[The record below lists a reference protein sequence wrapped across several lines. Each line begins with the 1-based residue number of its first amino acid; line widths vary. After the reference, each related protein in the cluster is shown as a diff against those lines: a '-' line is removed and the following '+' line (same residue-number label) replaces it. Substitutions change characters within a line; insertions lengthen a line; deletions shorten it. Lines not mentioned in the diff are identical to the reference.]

1 MSMPF
6 AGVAAMPYP
15 VEMQESI
22 QKVEFTRPSRLNQEF
37 NRLALSE
44 KTRLLKDYHPDY
56 RPGSKAKIPL
66 GPNRDELVPV
76 ELVELLKSPSR
87 LNPAEI
93 NLEKIDYRTDVLVIG
108 GGGGGATAALIAA
121 DYGAKVL
128 LATKLRLGDSNT
140 IMAEGGIGA
149 ATMPEDSPVIHWI
162 DTMMGGRFQNK
173 PDLVEALVTDAPF
186 IVSWLTDLG
195 VNFDRNP
202 DGSFETHMPGGHSR
216 KRSHSVKDLTGLEIM
231 RVLVDEIRNRQID
244 ELEFSPAVE
253 LVLDQD
259 GQCAGAVLLNLD
271 TDQYI
276 VVEAQTTIVCTG
288 GMGRLHPNGF
298 PTSNHYGATADGIV
312 MAYRAGAKL
321 LHPGYVQYHPTGAA
335 WPEQMLGLLISEA
348 LRAQNGQL
356 VNKNGDMFIYRL
368 ETRDAVASAIIRECS
383 DRGNGVLTPTGMT
396 GVWLDTPL
404 IDMICGEGTF
414 LRRFAGIH
422 RRLKKYD
429 IDPIKEPIL
438 IYPTQHYQNGGVE
451 ISASGETN
459 IPNLYM
465 AGEVTG
471 GIHGHNRLGSNS
483 LQDIF
488 VFGRRAGRHAAER
501 SRHIEHGQLS
511 LQHIQSYNTKLK
523 EEHLA
528 TGKVSPLILPEYR
541 FEKALTKVQHLTRI
555 NRKNA

>member
-1 MSMPF
+1 
-6 AGVAAMPYP
+6 MPYP
-15 VEMQESI
+15 VAMQESI
-22 QKVEFTRPSRLNQEF
+22 QKVESTRPSRLNQEF
-37 NRLALSE
+37 SRLELSE
-44 KTRLLKDYHPDY
+44 KARLLEDYHPDY
-56 RPGSKAKIPL
+56 RTASKAKISL
-66 GPNRDELVPV
+66 GPNSDELVPV
-76 ELVELLKSPSR
+76 ELVELLRSPSR
-87 LNPAEI
+87 LEPAKI
-93 NLEKIDYRTDVLVIG
+93 NLEQIHYKTDVLVIG

-121 DYGAKVL
+121 EHGAEVI

-149 ATMPEDSPVIHWI
+149 ATTPEDSPVIHWI

-186 IVSWLTDLG
+186 IVSWLADLG

-231 RVLVDEIRNRQID
+231 RVLGDEIRNREID
-244 ELEFSPAVE
+244 VLEFSPAIE
-253 LVLDQD
+253 LILDQD

-271 TDQYI
+271 IDQYV
-276 VVEAQTTIVCTG
+276 VVEAKTTIVCTG

-321 LHPGYVQYHPTGAA
+321 LHPGFVQYHPTGAA

-348 LRAQNGQL
+348 LRAQNAQL
-356 VNKNGDMFIYRL
+356 VNSSGDMFIYRL

-383 DRGNGVLTPTGMT
+383 DRDNGVLTPTGMT

-404 IDMICGEGTF
+404 IDIICGEGTF

-422 RRLKKYD
+422 ARFKKYD
-429 IDPIKEPIL
+429 INPIKEPIL

-451 ISASGETN
+451 INANGETN
-459 IPNLYM
+459 IPNLFM

-471 GIHGHNRLGSNS
+471 GIHGQNRLGSNS

-488 VFGRRAGRHAAER
+488 VFGRRAGQHAAER
-501 SRHIEHGQLS
+501 SRQVKLGQLS
-511 LQHIQSYNTKLK
+511 LQHIESYNTLLK
-523 EEHLA
+523 EKHMA
-528 TGKVSPLILPEYR
+528 TGKVSPLVLPEYR
-541 FEKALTKVQHLTRI
+541 FEKALTKIQHL
-555 NRKNA
+555 K

>member
-1 MSMPF
+1 
-6 AGVAAMPYP
+6 MPYP
-15 VEMQESI
+15 AEMQKSIDMVES
-22 QKVEFTRPSRLNQEF
+22 TRASRLNQEF
-37 NRLALSE
+37 DRLALAE
-44 KTRLLKDYHPDY
+44 KAKLLDDYHPDY
-56 RPGSKAKIPL
+56 RTASKETISL
-66 GPNRDELVPV
+66 GPNPDELVPV
-76 ELVELLKSPSR
+76 ELAELLRSPSR
-87 LNPAEI
+87 LNPAD
-93 NLEKIDYRTDVLVIG
+93 IDLANVDYKTDVLVVG
-108 GGGGGATAALIAA
+108 GGGGGATAALTAA
-121 DYGAKVL
+121 DHGAAVI

-162 DTMMGGRFQNK
+162 DTMMGGRFKNK

-186 IVSWLTDLG
+186 IVSWLTELG

-231 RVLVDEIRNRQID
+231 RVLGDEIRNREI
-244 ELEFSPAVE
+244 EVLEFSPAIE
-253 LVLDQD
+253 LILDTD

-271 TDQYI
+271 TNQYV
-276 VVEAQTTIVCTG
+276 VVEARTTIVCTG
-288 GMGRLHPNGF
+288 GLGRLHPNGF

-348 LRAQNGQL
+348 LRAQNAQL

-383 DRGNGVLTPTGMT
+383 DRDNGVLTATGMT

-404 IDMICGEGTF
+404 IDIICGEGTF

-422 RRLKKYD
+422 ARFKKYD
-429 IDPIKEPIL
+429 INPIKEPIL

-451 ISASGETN
+451 INAEGETN
-459 IPNLYM
+459 LPNLFM

-471 GIHGHNRLGSNS
+471 GIHGQNRLGSNS

-488 VFGRRAGRHAAER
+488 VFGRRAGRHAAQR
-501 SRHIEHGQLS
+501 CRQARHGRLS
-511 LQHIQSYNTKLK
+511 LQHVEEYNTSLK
-523 EEHLA
+523 AANKA
-528 TGKVSPLILPEYR
+528 TGKASPMVLPEYR
-541 FEKALTKVQHLTRI
+541 FEKALTKIQHLR
-555 NRKNA
+555 

>member
-1 MSMPF
+1 
-6 AGVAAMPYP
+6 MPYP
-15 VEMQESI
+15 LGMQESI
-22 QKVEFTRPSRLNQEF
+22 KKVEFTRPSRLNQEF
-37 NRLALSE
+37 NRLEPSE
-44 KTRLLKDYHPDY
+44 KARLLKDYHPDY
-56 RPGSKAKIPL
+56 RPGGKAKIPL
-66 GPNRDELVPV
+66 GPNRDESVPV

-87 LNPAEI
+87 LKPAEI
-93 NLEKIDYRTDVLVIG
+93 NLEKIHYRTDVLVIG
-108 GGGGGATAALIAA
+108 GGGGGATAALIAT
-121 DYGAKVL
+121 DHGAEVI

-173 PDLVEALVTDAPF
+173 PDLVEALVNDAPF
-186 IVSWLTDLG
+186 IVNWLTDLG

-231 RVLVDEIRNRQID
+231 RVLGDEIGNREI
-244 ELEFSPAVE
+244 EVLEFSPAIE
-253 LVLDQD
+253 LIIDNK

-271 TDQYI
+271 TNQYV
-276 VVEAQTTIVCTG
+276 VVEAQATIVCTG

-298 PTSNHYGATADGIV
+298 PTSNHYGATADGII
-312 MAYRAGAKL
+312 MAYRAGARL

-348 LRAQNGQL
+348 LRAQNAQL
-356 VNKNGDMFIYRL
+356 VNNNGDMFIYRL
-368 ETRDAVASAIIRECS
+368 ETRDAVASAIIGECS

-404 IDMICGEGTF
+404 VDIICGEGTF

-422 RRLKKYD
+422 ARFKKYD
-429 IDPIKEPIL
+429 IDPITEPIL

-451 ISASGETN
+451 INDNGETN

-488 VFGRRAGRHAAER
+488 VFGRRAGRHAAEK
-501 SRHIEHGQLS
+501 SRQVKIGKLS
-511 LQHIQSYNTKLK
+511 LQHIESYNKILK
-523 EEHLA
+523 NEQLA
-528 TGKVSPLILPEYR
+528 TDKVSPLILPEYR
-541 FEKALTKVQHLTRI
+541 FEKALTKIQHI
-555 NRKNA
+555 KSN

>member
-1 MSMPF
+1 
-6 AGVAAMPYP
+6 MPYP
-15 VEMQESI
+15 VEMQSSI
-22 QKVEFTRPSRLNQEF
+22 HKVEATRPSRLNHEF
-37 NRLALSE
+37 KRLEPSDKIQLLE
-44 KTRLLKDYHPDY
+44 KYHPDY
-56 RPGSKAKIPL
+56 RPGSKEPIPL
-66 GPNRDELVPV
+66 GPNKDELVPM

-87 LNPAEI
+87 LNPEDI
-93 NLEKIDYRTDVLVIG
+93 NLEKIHYRTQVLVIG

-121 DYGAKVL
+121 ENGAEVL

-186 IVSWLTDLG
+186 IVDWLTDLG

-202 DGSFETHMPGGHSR
+202 DGSFETHMPGGHSC

-231 RVLVDEIRNRQID
+231 RVLGDEIRNREI
-244 ELEFSPAVE
+244 EVLEFSPAVE
-253 LVLDQD
+253 LVLDDD
-259 GQCAGAVLLNLD
+259 GQCVGAVLLNLD
-271 TDQYI
+271 TGQHI
-276 VVEAQTTIVCTG
+276 LVEAKTTIVCTG

-321 LHPGYVQYHPTGAA
+321 LHPGYVQYHPTGTA

-356 VNKNGDMFIYRL
+356 VNQNGDMFIYRL
-368 ETRDAVASAIIRECS
+368 ETRDAVASAIIRECG

-422 RRLKKYD
+422 GRFKKYD
-429 IDPIKEPIL
+429 IDPTKEPIL

-451 ISASGETN
+451 INANGETN
-459 IPNLYM
+459 VPNLYM

-488 VFGRRAGRHAAER
+488 VFGRRAGRHAAR
-501 SRHIEHGQLS
+501 KSRQVEIGKLS
-511 LQHIQSYNTKLK
+511 LQHIHAYNTKLK
-523 EEHLA
+523 EALLA
-528 TGKVSPLILPEYR
+528 NDNVSPMILPEYR
-541 FEKALTKVQHLTRI
+541 FDKALTKIQHI
-555 NRKNA
+555 KGH

>member
-1 MSMPF
+1 
-6 AGVAAMPYP
+6 MPYP
-15 VEMQESI
+15 AEMQSSI
-22 QKVEFTRPSRLNQEF
+22 DTVAATRPSRLNQEF
-37 NRLALSE
+37 KRLELSE
-44 KTRLLKDYHPDY
+44 KSQLLEKYHPDY
-56 RPGSKAKIPL
+56 RLGSKEQIPL
-66 GPNRDELVPV
+66 GPNKDELVPV

-87 LNPAEI
+87 LNPKDI
-93 NLEKIDYRTDVLVIG
+93 NLEKIHFQTQVLVIG

-121 DYGAKVL
+121 DNVAEVL

-186 IVSWLTDLG
+186 IVNWLTDLG

-231 RVLVDEIRNRQID
+231 RVLGDEIRNREI
-244 ELEFSPAVE
+244 EVLEFSPAVE
-253 LVLDQD
+253 LVLDDD
-259 GQCAGAVLLNLD
+259 GQCVGAVLLNLD
-271 TDQYI
+271 TGQYI
-276 VVEAQTTIVCTG
+276 LVEAKTTIVCTG

-321 LHPGYVQYHPTGAA
+321 LHPGYVQYHPTGTA

-348 LRAQNGQL
+348 LRAQNAQL
-356 VNKNGDMFIYRL
+356 VNQNGEMFVNRL
-368 ETRDAVASAIIRECS
+368 ETRDAVASAIIRECG

-404 IDMICGEGTF
+404 IDIICGEGTF
-414 LRRFAGIH
+414 WRRFAGIH
-422 RRLKKYD
+422 GRFKKYD
-429 IDPIKEPIL
+429 IDPVKEPIL

-451 ISASGETN
+451 INANGETN
-459 IPNLYM
+459 VPNLYM

-488 VFGRRAGRHAAER
+488 VFGRRAGQHAAQK
-501 SRHIEHGQLS
+501 SRQIKIGKLS
-511 LQHIQSYNTKLK
+511 LQHIHSYNTKLK
-523 EEHLA
+523 KTLLA
-528 TGKVSPLILPEYR
+528 IDKVSPMILPEYR
-541 FEKALTKVQHLTRI
+541 FEKALTKIQHI
-555 NRKNA
+555 KGH

>member
-6 AGVAAMPYP
+6 SGVVAMPYP
-15 VEMQESI
+15 VEMQDSI
-22 QKVEFTRPSRLNQEF
+22 KKVELTRPSRLNQEF
-37 NRLALSE
+37 KRLELTE
-44 KTRLLKDYHPDY
+44 KARLLEDYHPDY
-56 RPGSKAKIPL
+56 RPGSKAEIPL
-66 GPNRDELVPV
+66 GPNRSELVPV
-76 ELVELLKSPSR
+76 ELLDLLISPSR
-87 LNPAEI
+87 LNPAAI
-93 NLEKIDYRTDVLVIG
+93 SLDKVHYRTDVLVVG

-121 DYGAKVL
+121 DNGATVL

-231 RVLVDEIRNRQID
+231 RVLGDEICNREID
-244 ELEFSPAVE
+244 VLEFSPAVE
-253 LVLDQD
+253 LVLDQN

-276 VVEAQTTIVCTG
+276 VVEAKTTIVCTG

-348 LRAQNGQL
+348 LRAQNAQL
-356 VNKNGDMFIYRL
+356 VNHNGEMFIYRL
-368 ETRDAVASAIIRECS
+368 ETRDAVASAIIRESS

-422 RRLKKYD
+422 SRFKKYD
-429 IDPIKEPIL
+429 IDPINEPIL

-451 ISASGETN
+451 ISTGGETN

-488 VFGRRAGRHAAER
+488 VFGRRAGRHAAEK
-501 SRHIEHGQLS
+501 SRQVKIGKLS
-511 LQHIQSYNTKLK
+511 LQHIESYNTILK
-523 EEHLA
+523 EKQLA
-528 TGKVSPLILPEYR
+528 TDKVSPLILPEYR
-541 FEKALTKVQHLTRI
+541 FEKALTVMQHL
-555 NRKNA
+555 K

>member
-1 MSMPF
+1 
-6 AGVAAMPYP
+6 MPYP
-15 VEMQESI
+15 VEMQASI
-22 QKVEFTRPSRLNQEF
+22 KKVEITRPSRLNQEF
-37 NRLALSE
+37 ERLELSD
-44 KTRLLKDYHPDY
+44 KNQLLENYHPDY
-56 RPGSKAKIPL
+56 RPGSKVKISL

-93 NLEKIDYRTDVLVIG
+93 DFAKVDCRTDVLIIG

-121 DYGAKVL
+121 EHGAKVL
-128 LATKLRLGDSNT
+128 VTTKLRLGDSNT

-149 ATMPEDSPVIHWI
+149 ATMPDDTPVIHWI

-186 IVSWLTDLG
+186 IVNWLSELG

-231 RVLVDEIRNRQID
+231 RVLGDEIRNREID
-244 ELEFSPAVE
+244 VLEFSPAVE
-253 LVLDQD
+253 LILDQD
-259 GQCAGAVLLNLD
+259 GRCAGAVLLNLD

-276 VVEAQTTIVCTG
+276 VVESQSTIVCTG

-348 LRAQNGQL
+348 LRAQNAQL

-368 ETRDAVASAIIRECS
+368 ETRDAVASTIIRECS
-383 DRGNGVLTPTGMT
+383 DRDNGVLTPTGMT

-404 IDMICGEGTF
+404 IDKICGDGTF

-422 RRLKKYD
+422 GRFKKYD
-429 IDPIKEPIL
+429 IDPTKEPIL
-438 IYPTQHYQNGGVE
+438 VYPTQHYQNGGVE
-451 ISASGETN
+451 INENGETN

-488 VFGRRAGRHAAER
+488 VFGRRAGRHAAQN
-501 SRHIEHGQLS
+501 SRQVTHGRLS
-511 LQHIQSYNTKLK
+511 LQHIQSYNSQLK
-523 EEHLA
+523 EKNLG
-528 TGKVSPLILPEYR
+528 TGNVSPLILPEYR
-541 FEKALTKVQHLTRI
+541 FEKALTRVQHLTG
-555 NRKNA
+555 NS

>member
-1 MSMPF
+1 
-6 AGVAAMPYP
+6 MPYP
-15 VEMQESI
+15 VEMQDSI
-22 QKVEFTRPSRLNQEF
+22 KKVELTRPSRLNQEF
-37 NRLALSE
+37 NRLELTE
-44 KTRLLKDYHPDY
+44 KTWLLEDYHPDF
-56 RPGSKAKIPL
+56 RLGSKSEIPL
-66 GPNRDELVPV
+66 GPNRGELVPV
-76 ELVELLKSPSR
+76 ELVELLSSPSR
-87 LNPAEI
+87 LNPTAI
-93 NLEKIDYRTDVLVIG
+93 NLDKVHYRPDVLVIG

-121 DYGAKVL
+121 DNGAKVL

-195 VNFDRNP
+195 VNFDRHP

-231 RVLVDEIRNRQID
+231 RVLGDEIRNREID
-244 ELEFSPAVE
+244 VLEFSPAVE
-253 LVLDQD
+253 MLLDQD

-276 VVEAQTTIVCTG
+276 VVEARTTIVCTG

-348 LRAQNGQL
+348 LRAQNAQL
-356 VNKNGDMFIYRL
+356 VNNNGDMFIYRL
-368 ETRDAVASAIIRECS
+368 ETRDAVASAIIRESS

-414 LRRFAGIH
+414 LRRFAGIQG
-422 RRLKKYD
+422 RFKKYD

-451 ISASGETN
+451 IGAGGETN

-488 VFGRRAGRHAAER
+488 VFGRRAGRRAAEK
-501 SRHIEHGQLS
+501 SRQVKIGKLS
-511 LQHIQSYNTKLK
+511 LQHIESYAAILK
-523 EEHLA
+523 EAQLA

-541 FEKALTKVQHLTRI
+541 FEKALTKIKHLARTSR
-555 NRKNA
+555 

>member
-1 MSMPF
+1 
-6 AGVAAMPYP
+6 MPYP
-15 VEMQESI
+15 VEMQKSI
-22 QKVEFTRPSRLNQEF
+22 QKVESTRPSRLNQEF
-37 NRLALSE
+37 NRLELSE
-44 KTRLLKDYHPDY
+44 KAKLLEDYHPDY
-56 RPGSKAKIPL
+56 RTASKSKISL
-66 GPNRDELVPV
+66 GPNSDELVPV

-87 LNPAEI
+87 LEPP
-93 NLEKIDYRTDVLVIG
+93 KIDLEHIHYKTDVLVIG

-121 DYGAKVL
+121 DHGAQVI

-186 IVSWLTDLG
+186 IVSWLADLG

-231 RVLVDEIRNRQID
+231 RVLGDEIRNREI
-244 ELEFSPAVE
+244 EVLEFSPAIE
-253 LVLDQD
+253 LILDQE

-271 TDQYI
+271 TDQYA
-276 VVEAQTTIVCTG
+276 VVEARTTIVCTG

-321 LHPGYVQYHPTGAA
+321 LHPGFIQYHPTGAA

-348 LRAQNGQL
+348 LRAQNAQL
-356 VNKNGDMFIYRL
+356 VNSSGDMFIYRL

-404 IDMICGEGTF
+404 IDIICGEGTF

-422 RRLKKYD
+422 ARFKKYD
-429 IDPIKEPIL
+429 INPIKEPIL

-451 ISASGETN
+451 INAYGETN
-459 IPNLYM
+459 IPNLFM

-471 GIHGHNRLGSNS
+471 GIHGQNRLGSNS

-488 VFGRRAGRHAAER
+488 VFGRRAGQHAAER
-501 SRHIEHGQLS
+501 SRQVKLGRLS
-511 LQHIQSYNTKLK
+511 LQHIESYNTVLK
-523 EEHLA
+523 EEHMA
-528 TGKVSPLILPEYR
+528 TGKVSPLLLPEYR
-541 FEKALTKVQHLTRI
+541 FEKALTKIQHLTRTS
-555 NRKNA
+555 RE

>member
-1 MSMPF
+1 
-6 AGVAAMPYP
+6 MPYP

-22 QKVEFTRPSRLNQEF
+22 KKVEYTRPSRLNQEYE
-37 NRLALSE
+37 RLELSE
-44 KTRLLKDYHPDY
+44 KKRLLEDYHPDY
-56 RPGSKAKIPL
+56 RPGSKVKIPL
-66 GPNRDELVPV
+66 GPNRDEPVPA
-76 ELVELLKSPSR
+76 ELAALLTSPSR

-93 NLEKIDYRTDVLVIG
+93 NLENIEYRTDVLVIG

-121 DYGAKVL
+121 EHGAKVL
-128 LATKLRLGDSNT
+128 LTTKLRLGDSNT

-149 ATMPEDSPVIHWI
+149 ATMPDDSPVIHWI
-162 DTMMGGRFQNK
+162 DTMVGGRFQNK
-173 PDLVEALVTDAPF
+173 PELVEALVTDAPF

-244 ELEFSPAVE
+244 VLEFSPAVE

-259 GQCAGAVLLNLD
+259 GKCAGAVLLDLD
-271 TDQYI
+271 TDRYI
-276 VVEAQTTIVCTG
+276 VVEAKTTIVCTG

-348 LRAQNGQL
+348 LRAQNAQL
-356 VNKNGDMFIYRL
+356 VNKDGDMFIYRL

-383 DRGNGVLTPTGMT
+383 DRGNGVSTPTGMT

-404 IDMICGEGTF
+404 IDIICGEGTF

-422 RRLKKYD
+422 ARFKKYD

-451 ISASGETN
+451 INAAGETN
-459 IPNLYM
+459 IANLYM
-465 AGEVTG
+465 AGEVSG

-488 VFGRRAGRHAAER
+488 VFGRRAGRHAAEK
-501 SRHIEHGQLS
+501 SRQIKHGALS
-511 LQHIQSYNTKLK
+511 LQHIQTYNARLK
-523 EEHLA
+523 EELPA
-528 TGKVSPLILPEYR
+528 TGNVSPLILPDYR
-541 FEKALTKVQHLTRI
+541 FEKALTKIQHLK
-555 NRKNA
+555 KNQQDQTCQTKT